1 MINTTP
7 KYLDIA
13 QHNNTTTDLPLIPS
27 PNTILETRPRVAK
40 LLLSRTYPSNQ
51 AASSKQRT
59 EQQQREK
66 SASILPLYPSR
77 PPCSSSGNPS
87 GTVRLAVP
95 CANSLAAL
103 SSGPQPLSRSHARTH
118 SRAVCI
124 VPLQTTPIRAPQLR
138 TRRERRAIP
147 RNIVIFRHFLIY
159 GAAR

>member
-59 EQQQREK
+59 ERQQREK

-87 GTVRLAVP
+87 DTVRLAVP

-103 SSGPQPLSRSHARTH
+103 SRTTTALSITRTH
-118 SRAVCI
+118 SHSRGLYRA
-124 VPLQTTPIRAPQLR
+124 TPNHPNPRATAAYKARETSDTAKYRDISPFSHLR
-138 TRRERRAIP
+138 
-147 RNIVIFRHFLIY
+147 
-159 GAAR
+159 